1 MFLYL
6 ESWYGTV
13 RYGTVRYGTVRH
25 GTVRYGTVPSIFG
38 NIAAKFGNGHGG
50 LKLCSPSGQPY
61 TWGHLG
67 GVCGGLTGPHSAT
80 LWQEMHFFS
89 ACVAPS
95 IFGNKAAKFGGGHG
109 GCKVWGPGHLG
120 GHGHTWGH
128 LGGGHKMP
136 MAHTVWHKQSICH
149 FLPWPNCHFLPK
161 KMKKKRF
168 WPAQGP
174 VGVGDGLWAPLPPT
188 WHAPCHGGLQKMG
201 VFC

>member
-1 MFLYL
+1 MGAARCGALATL
-6 ESWYGTV
+6 VAMGT
-13 RYGTVRYGTVRH
+13 
-25 GTVRYGTVPSIFG
+25 
-38 NIAAKFGNGHGG
+38 
-50 LKLCSPSGQPY
+50 
-61 TWGHLG
+61 LG
-67 GVCGGLTGPHSAT
+67 AIWVGCEGPIGPHSAT

-120 GHGHTWGH
+120 GHWHTWGH

-161 KMKKKRF
+161 KMEKKKF

-174 VGVGDGLWAPLPPT
+174 VGVGGGLWAPLPPT